1 MEHFPDWKHPA
12 ASMPTGSES
21 IGQRTDVCNK
31 HGEFIASGKRY
42 IGRINV
48 WSKCPQCEAERLDA
62 EQTAKREEAARR
74 QREHL
79 DACMGQASIPR
90 RFIGR
95 TLESFDAPT
104 PAMQHAKNVATQY
117 AQDFERHITDGT
129 GLLFGGEPG
138 TGKSHLAIAILQAI
152 MPRHVGLYATC
163 AGVIRAVRSTWGG
176 KSERTEA
183 EVMQMLAEVPLL
195 VLDEVGVQM
204 GTDNEQHIIFGV
216 LDSRYRDMRPTIIL
230 TNQDAKGLK
239 QYLGERSYDRLRE
252 TSKWVPFKWSSY
264 RGQA

>member
-1 MEHFPDWKHPA
+1 MERSPDWKNPA
-12 ASMPTGSES
+12 DAMP
-21 IGQRTDVCNK
+21 
-31 HGEFIASGKRY
+31 SGKEDLGQKTETCARHGDFVSTGIRY
-42 IGRINV
+42 FGRVNV
-48 WSKCPQCEAERLDA
+48 WSKCPECEAERIEADK
-62 EQTAKREEAARR
+62 QAKREEEARR

-95 TLESFDAPT
+95 TLDGFDAPT
-104 PAMQHAKNVATQY
+104 EAMRHAKAIATQY
-117 AQDFERHITDGT
+117 AADFEDHFERGT
-129 GLLFGGEPG
+129 GLVFGGEPG

-216 LDSRYRDMRPTIIL
+216 LDARYREMLPTIIL
-230 TNQDAKGLK
+230 TNQDTNGLK

-252 TSKWVPFKWSSY
+252 TSKWVQFKWPSY
-264 RGQA
+264 RKRA